1 LQSIAQFFA
10 VGVFA
15 TRIPNAPKVPQQQA
29 ELLIALPDRPS
40 RDAFVEFFMANS
52 KPELE

>member
-10 VGVFA
+10 VGE
-15 TRIPNAPKVPQQQA
+15 A